1 MSRLP
6 IILVAVVLMLGGSW
20 RVVATGLDVFA
31 ALLIGPGLVAFGA
44 WLGLESRKDTPADDP
59 IH

>member
-6 IILVAVVLMLGGSW
+6 IILVSVILMLGGSW
-20 RVVATGLDVFA
+20 RVISVGLDVFA

-44 WLGLESRKDTPADDP
+44 WLGLESRKEPADATS
-59 IH
+59 